1 MTAHISEDGSGR
13 EESVAEHTEK
23 TTYLCRAKEKRC
35 GISQIMSLCGIL
47 HDMGKNKQKFDD
59 YIHGDE
65 WERKKLRGKIGHA
78 STGAKYIYDRSHES
92 SGKVNVLKELV
103 TYAVAAHHGLFD
115 CVNEERLDI
124 FSKKLSEVED
134 YEEACRNAE
143 RDYIRQYEPEKVF
156 EKAQKEFDLLWDKM
170 KRVAETFTPLILV
183 EDKREKRFNK

>member
-1 MTAHISEDGSGR
+1 M
-13 EESVAEHTEK
+13 
-23 TTYLCRAKEKRC
+23 
-35 GISQIMSLCGIL
+35 
-47 HDMGKNKQKFDD
+47 
-59 YIHGDE
+59 
-65 WERKKLRGKIGHA
+65 
-78 STGAKYIYDRSHES
+78 
-92 SGKVNVLKELV
+92 
-103 TYAVAAHHGLFD
+103 AAHHGLFD

-170 KRVAETFTPLILV
+170 KRVAETLTPLILV